1 MRAGHG
7 DTFNGWLALMGL
19 EVRFVGAFPTR
30 LKILGP

>member
-7 DTFNGWLALMGL
+7 DTFNGWLAVMSL
-19 EVRFVGAFPTR
+19 EVYFVGAFPER